1 MGKTMK
7 PDDFDQFVTDHGV
20 CYTFKRSETDGKV
33 SSPGKRT
40 SGKKTQP
47 ETEKNSF
54 AIIIKLKIDFNCR
67 LVDIITVLSLKLSVL
82 LVFKAKYKNKLPG
95 IT

>member
-40 SGKKTQP
+40 SGKKNPTKYR
-47 ETEKNSF
+47 EKFICN
-54 AIIIKLKIDFNCR
+54 N
-67 LVDIITVLSLKLSVL
+67 
-82 LVFKAKYKNKLPG
+82 N
-95 IT
+95 

>member
-40 SGKKTQP
+40 RGKKNPTRYR
-47 ETEKNSF
+47 EKFICN
-54 AIIIKLKIDFNCR
+54 N
-67 LVDIITVLSLKLSVL
+67 
-82 LVFKAKYKNKLPG
+82 N
-95 IT
+95 

>member
-1 MGKTMK
+1 MILISLSQTTECAIHSKEVKQMERFLHQVKEHQEKK
-7 PDDFDQFVTDHGV
+7 P
-20 CYTFKRSETDGKV
+20 
-33 SSPGKRT
+33 
-40 SGKKTQP
+40 QP
-47 ETEKNSF
+47 DTEKNSF

-95 IT
+95 LT

>member
-40 SGKKTQP
+40 SGEKKTNQIP
-47 ETEKNSF
+47 R
-54 AIIIKLKIDFNCR
+54 KIH
-67 LVDIITVLSLKLSVL
+67 LQ
-82 LVFKAKYKNKLPG
+82 
-95 IT
+95 